1 MVLLYELLQAD
12 PRYTVDA
19 YLLLGNGLHH
29 VYQQTGGKTNIT
41 VLQLLNAISTIATE
55 RYGLLAETVLAS
67 WGIITPADILQLLT
81 RLIHAGLLPVD
92 TVDFNEELPAEFNF
106 NSKLDISNPLPR
118 NWSNGLILDS

>member
-1 MVLLYELLQAD
+1 M
-12 PRYTVDA
+12 
-19 YLLLGNGLHH
+19 
-29 VYQQTGGKTNIT
+29 
-41 VLQLLNAISTIATE
+41 
-55 RYGLLAETVLAS
+55 LAS

-106 NSKLDISNPLPR
+106 NSMLDISNPLPR